1 MEKVLSTLSRKP
13 SGLDMSELKN
23 SGWIEARDRV
33 FNHMEND
40 RVLQKL
46 ISKFQVIDDQ
56 VKLTRSTKDM
66 KINFH
71 VLENSRNHRYVYA
84 RTQFVIDGKRKDFR
98 KYLGKDG
105 EVAVEKIDLSILRK
119 YFLDVLKN
127 YLEYQD

>member
-13 SGLDMSELKN
+13 SGIDTGELKN
-23 SGWIEARDRV
+23 SGWFEARDRV

-40 RVLQKL
+40 RALQKL
-46 ISKFQVIDDQ
+46 ITRFQVIDDQ
-56 VKLTRSTKDM
+56 VKLSRSTKDM

-71 VLENSRNHRYVYA
+71 VLQNSRGHRYVYA

-105 EVAVEKIDLSILRK
+105 EVELKKIDLSFLQK
-119 YFLDVLKN
+119 YFLDMLKN